1 MIRNKYGEIAKIKE
15 VSDGV
20 VFLKVKVKGELLGGY
35 YPDQTKS
42 FTVIPERAI
51 SGRFLKTSPDAVSG
65 IRTLDKASILAGS
78 AFNRFVSTEQYGNFV
93 VGPTAFTAHPESIRI
108 GGVFRLNGLLT
119 STVPS
124 TIVTPVSTL
133 KLDLPG
139 QTIIN
144 VLKDIQKDFEGLFGL

>member
-15 VSDGV
+15 VSDGI

-35 YPDQTKS
+35 YPDHTKT
-42 FTVIPERAI
+42 FTTMPGRAVAGRFFKSSPDAI
-51 SGRFLKTSPDAVSG
+51 SGLRL
-65 IRTLDKASILAGS
+65 LDKASILAGG
-78 AFNRFVSTEQYGNFV
+78 AFNRFVSTEQYGNFI

-108 GGVFRLNGLLT
+108 GGVFRFNGLLT

-144 VLKDIQKDFEGLFGL
+144 VLKDIQKDFEGLLGL